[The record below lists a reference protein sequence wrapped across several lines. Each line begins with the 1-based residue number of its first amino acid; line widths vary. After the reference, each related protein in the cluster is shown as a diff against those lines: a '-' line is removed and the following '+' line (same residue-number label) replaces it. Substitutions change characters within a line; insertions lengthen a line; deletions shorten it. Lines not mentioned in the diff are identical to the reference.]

1 MPQHSSATE
10 DFATV
15 ASVWS
20 IGIVCWTATC
30 DRILLESL
38 WGNRCWA
45 ACGNVSGKPKA
56 DRQAGSNQFGTH
68 DPLRSFLHSWTDP
81 RNGQD
86 GNYLFE
92 LEAQPGL
99 PEGGSVTTASS
110 MLSTSIEQPLKSSG
124 LCSGANPNRTLLH
137 DSLSQTDGNQHQA
150 GVSANTR

>member
-92 LEAQPGL
+92 LEAQPGG
-99 PEGGSVTTASS
+99 PERGSVTTTSS
-110 MLSTSIEQPLKSSG
+110 KLSTQFEQPLKTSGPRSG
-124 LCSGANPNRTLLH
+124 LHLNGRLLH
-137 DSLSQTDGNQHQA
+137 NFLS
-150 GVSANTR
+150 